1 MSLMV
6 SRIVVGILK
15 EQHSD
20 HVVLT
25 DASRVS
31 LPHGMV
37 LEYFPA
43 GSRVTIFYGHN
54 DAGEMVVKSIT
65 PSDTSHLRHL
75 PPAARWDYT
84 KREEMASTGE
94 HQTHRPNPICA
105 VCGKPIPSIARPAAT
120 ASSASSRSWPRCW
133 AIQYDHGQATI
144 SAIATIATTI
154 TMKITA
160 S

>member
-1 MSLMV
+1 MVLMV

-20 HVVLT
+20 HIILT

-105 VCGKPIPSIARPAAT
+105 VCGKPIPPGAPRYRRGL
-120 ASSASSRSWPRCW
+120 ASVHEECEEGEKRSQPKSKSPGRR
-133 AIQYDHGQATI
+133 
-144 SAIATIATTI
+144 
-154 TMKITA
+154 
-160 S
+160 

>member
-1 MSLMV
+1 MV

-20 HVVLT
+20 HIILT

-43 GSRVTIFYGHN
+43 GASVTIPILYGRN

-75 PPAARWDYT
+75 PSAARWDYT

-94 HQTHRPNPICA
+94 DHTHRPNPICA
-105 VCGKPIPSIARPAAT
+105 VCGKPILTGAPRYRRGLTSVHEECEEGKK
-120 ASSASSRSWPRCW
+120 RSQSKSDHPR
-133 AIQYDHGQATI
+133 
-144 SAIATIATTI
+144 
-154 TMKITA
+154 K
-160 S
+160 

>member
-1 MSLMV
+1 MV

-20 HVVLT
+20 HIILT

-37 LEYFPA
+37 LEHFPVGA
-43 GSRVTIFYGHN
+43 SVTILYGRN

-75 PPAARWDYT
+75 PPVARWSYT
-84 KREEMASTGE
+84 KGEAMASTGE

-105 VCGKPIPSIARPAAT
+105 ICGKPILTGAPRYQRGV
-120 ASSASSRSWPRCW
+120 ASVHQECEEGEKRSQPKSKSPVRR
-133 AIQYDHGQATI
+133 
-144 SAIATIATTI
+144 
-154 TMKITA
+154 
-160 S
+160 